1 MSGGAVRTT
10 QTSSTARTRV
20 VSIIALSTLLVVV
33 AASAALAQE
42 SQLGGKLRTG
52 DEVLVPADAT
62 VEGDLYASG
71 GLVRVEGTVDGDLIV
86 FAGQVQITGTV
97 TGDLMA
103 AGGTLGLDG
112 EVGGDVRAAGGR
124 VAVTGTVGEDLLV
137 AGGQVRLASSGEVGE
152 DLVFGTGQMMLD
164 GAVTGDVLGS
174 AGTYVNRGSIGGTER
189 VTIQEPEDAAAPTVA
204 DRVLDTLR
212 HFVSVLLIAAL
223 ALWLAPG
230 LIEAPTRTLR
240 ERPLMSLLGGVVGLI
255 AVAFGVPVLIVIA
268 VLLAVALAFV
278 GLGDLVGLV
287 VLAVVAAL
295 VLLALALVLALG
307 FGAPAIVGMTLGDLV
322 IPASAASRRWWS
334 LLVGVLVVVVISA
347 LPIVGGWFAFLV
359 ALFGFGA
366 LLLALA
372 PRDRTPTVDEA
383 APEPA

>member
-1 MSGGAVRTT
+1 MRTT
-10 QTSSTARTRV
+10 PTSSTARRGV
-20 VSIIALSTLLVVV
+20 VSVIALSTLLVVM

-42 SQLGGKLRTG
+42 SRLAGKLRAG
-52 DEVLVPADAT
+52 QEVLVPADAT

-71 GLVRVEGTVDGDLIV
+71 GLVRVEGTVDGDLIAS
-86 FAGQVQITGTV
+86 AGQVQITGTV

-103 AGGTLGLDG
+103 AGGTLGIDG
-112 EVGGDVRAAGGR
+112 EVAGDVRAAGGR
-124 VAVTGTVGEDLLV
+124 VAITGTIGEDLV
-137 AGGQVRLASSGEVGE
+137 VGGGQVRLASSGEVGE
-152 DLVFGTGQMMLD
+152 DLLFGTGQMTLD

-174 AGTYVNRGSIGGTER
+174 AGTYINRGSIGGTEN

-204 DRVLDTLR
+204 DRVLDTLGR
-212 HFVSVLLIAAL
+212 LVSVLLIAAL
-223 ALWLAPG
+223 ALWLAPR
-230 LIEAPTRTLR
+230 LIEAPARTLR
-240 ERPLMSLLGGVVGLI
+240 ERPLMSLLAGVVGLVV
-255 AVAFGVPVLIVIA
+255 VAFGVPVLIVIA
-268 VLLAVALAFV
+268 AVLAVALTLV

-295 VLLALALVLALG
+295 VLLALVLAFALG

-322 IPASAASRRWWS
+322 IPAGAASRRWWA

-366 LLLALA
+366 LLLTLA
-372 PRDRTPTVDEA
+372 ARNRTPTLD
-383 APEPA
+383 EPAAEPA